1 MVNDSHRLHSRQVVG
16 GFLDAEANGLLEE
29 QQPPPQMPGV
39 VDTEKE
45 QKGQAI
51 MEALL
56 NLFTTKGNAVGRV
69 TGATANS
76 FQENQQPPPQMPVV
90 VDTEKEQKGQAIMD
104 ALLTMFTT
112 KVNEEEIKK
121 DDSLSPEQLPTPTSP
136 H

>member
-29 QQPPPQMPGV
+29 
-39 VDTEKE
+39 
-45 QKGQAI
+45 
-51 MEALL
+51 
-56 NLFTTKGNAVGRV
+56 
-69 TGATANS
+69 
-76 FQENQQPPPQMPVV
+76 QQPPPQMPVV